1 LSANRK
7 TAVVIVIALLGI
19 VVAAGV
25 TWGTSQLV
33 RQRIGLASEPLT
45 AGQRLLPPSLARTAP
60 VHRKKATVRTT
71 KTVTTTVPAPVTP
84 APTPTVATPEVEAE
98 HAPTVTS
105 APKESSSPRDES
117 QREGSDRQRSAG
129 RDD

>member
-1 LSANRK
+1 VSANRK
-7 TAVVIVIALLGI
+7 TAVVIVMALVGI

-45 AGQRLLPPSLARTAP
+45 AGQRLLPPSLTRTVPGHHKKVAVRP
-60 VHRKKATVRTT
+60 V

-84 APTPTVATPEVEAE
+84 TVATPEVEPE
-98 HAPTVTS
+98 PAPTVTS
-105 APKESSSPRDES
+105 APRESSSPRDES
-117 QREGSDRQRSAG
+117 QREGSDSQRSAG

>member
-1 LSANRK
+1 MSANRK
-7 TAVVIVIALLGI
+7 TAVVIVMALLGI

-45 AGQRLLPPSLARTAP
+45 AGQRLLPPSLARTTP
-60 VHRKKATVRTT
+60 VHRKKATVKPA
-71 KTVTTTVPAPVTP
+71 KTVTTTVPAPVTS
-84 APTPTVATPEVEAE
+84 APTPTVASPEAQPEP
-98 HAPTVTS
+98 APT
-105 APKESSSPRDES
+105 APKESTSSRDES
-117 QREGSDRQRSAG
+117 QREGSDSKRSAG

>member
-1 LSANRK
+1 VSANRK
-7 TAVVIVIALLGI
+7 TAVVIVMALLGI

-45 AGQRLLPPSLARTAP
+45 AGQRLLPPSLAHTVP
-60 VHRKKATVRTT
+60 VRPKKAAAKPT
-71 KTVTTTVPAPVTP
+71 KTVTTTVPAPATP

-98 HAPTVTS
+98 PAPTVTS
-105 APKESSSPRDES
+105 APKESSSSRDES
-117 QREGSDRQRSAG
+117 QREGSDSKRSAG

>member
-1 LSANRK
+1 VSANRK
-7 TAVVIVIALLGI
+7 TAVVIVMALLGI

-45 AGQRLLPPSLARTAP
+45 AGQRLLPPSLARTTP
-60 VHRKKATVRTT
+60 VRRKKATVRPT
-71 KTVTTTVPAPVTP
+71 KTVTTTVPAPATP
-84 APTPTVATPEVEAE
+84 APTPTVASPEAQPEP
-98 HAPTVTS
+98 APT
-105 APKESSSPRDES
+105 APKESSSSRDES
-117 QREGSDRQRSAG
+117 QREGSDSKRSAG

>member
-1 LSANRK
+1 MSANRK
-7 TAVVIVIALLGI
+7 TAVVIVMALLGI

-45 AGQRLLPPSLARTAP
+45 AGQRLLPPSLARTTP
-60 VHRKKATVRTT
+60 VHRKKTAVRTT
-71 KTVTTTVPAPVTP
+71 KTVTATVPAPVTP
-84 APTPTVATPEVEAE
+84 APTPTVATPEVQPES
-98 HAPTVTS
+98 APTVTS
-105 APKESSSPRDES
+105 APKESSSSRDES
-117 QREGSDRQRSAG
+117 QRESSDSKRSAG

>member
-1 LSANRK
+1 VSANRK
-7 TAVVIVIALLGI
+7 TAVVIVMALVGI

-45 AGQRLLPPSLARTAP
+45 AGQRLLPPSLTRMAP
-60 VHRKKATVRTT
+60 VHHKKAAVRPV

-98 HAPTVTS
+98 PAPTVTS
-105 APKESSSPRDES
+105 APKASSSPRDES
-117 QREGSDRQRSAG
+117 QRESSDSKRSAG